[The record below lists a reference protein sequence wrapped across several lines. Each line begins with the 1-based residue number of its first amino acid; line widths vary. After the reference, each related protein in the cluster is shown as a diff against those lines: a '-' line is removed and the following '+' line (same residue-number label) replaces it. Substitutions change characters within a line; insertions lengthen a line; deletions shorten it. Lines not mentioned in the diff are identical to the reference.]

1 MFMLSVV
8 LCRGQ
13 TTRHL
18 LTRIKEHRHIGT
30 PVGNHFKGCGA
41 KLTMDDVKVIV
52 TLSKSV
58 YNVMTLESLYIR
70 AIKPIINTKDEYKS
84 RTLVIRI

>member
-1 MFMLSVV
+1 MFTVSVV

-18 LTRIKEHRHIGT
+18 LTRIKEHRRIGT
-30 PVGNHFKGCGA
+30 PVGNHFKGFGA
-41 KLTMDDVKVIV
+41 TLTINDVRVIV
-52 TLSKSV
+52 TSTKTV
-58 YNVMTLESLYIR
+58 YNLLTLESLYIR
-70 AIKPIINTKDEYKS
+70 AIKPTINTKDEYKS